1 MLAKN
6 NVLLC
11 FALILSGFS
20 CHALYGQADAAPAA
34 DGLYTAD
41 QAHRG
46 EAMYKAQCTSCHGD
60 ALDGVGP
67 YPPLSGD
74 DFLSKYEGQPALNLY
89 NMIQKLM
96 PATAPGTLTR
106 PQAADL
112 LAYILSFNKFPA
124 GKTEFPS
131 DEDSSEET
139 DPPQAR
145 AQVLVAQS
153 LRNGTFRQWRH
164 HRVAFR
170 CRMNAIRG

>member
-11 FALILSGFS
+11 FALVLSGVS
-20 CHALYGQADAAPAA
+20 GQALYGQAAD

-46 EAMYKAQCTSCHGD
+46 ETTYKAQCTSCHGE

-67 YPPLSGD
+67 YPPLSGN
-74 DFLSKYEGQPALNLY
+74 DFLTKYAGQPSLNLY

-96 PATAPGTLTR
+96 PATSPGTLTR

-124 GKTEFPS
+124 GKTEFPT
-131 DEDSSEET
+131 DED
-139 DPPQAR
+139 
-145 AQVLVAQS
+145 
-153 LRNGTFRQWRH
+153 
-164 HRVAFR
+164 
-170 CRMNAIRG
+170 AIKKLTLPKAAPKP

>member
-1 MLAKN
+1 VLAKN

-11 FALILSGFS
+11 FTLLLSGF
-20 CHALYGQADAAPAA
+20 CCQAVYGQADAAPAA

-46 EAMYKAQCTSCHGD
+46 ETMYKAQCTSCHGD

-67 YPPLSGD
+67 YPPRSGD
-74 DFLSKYEGQPALNLY
+74 DFLTKYEGQPALNVY

-96 PATAPGTLTR
+96 PATAPGSLTR

-124 GKTEFPS
+124 GKTDFPI
-131 DEDSSEET
+131 DEDSLKKLILPKPAPKS
-139 DPPQAR
+139 
-145 AQVLVAQS
+145 
-153 LRNGTFRQWRH
+153 
-164 HRVAFR
+164 
-170 CRMNAIRG
+170 

>member
-1 MLAKN
+1 VLAKN

-11 FALILSGFS
+11 FALMLSGIS
-20 CHALYGQADAAPAA
+20 YQAAYGQADVAPAA

-46 EAMYKAQCTSCHGD
+46 ETMYKAQCTSCHGD

-74 DFLSKYEGQPALNLY
+74 DFLSKYQGQPALNLY

-112 LAYILSFNKFPA
+112 LGYILSFDKFPA
-124 GKTEFPS
+124 GKTEFPT
-131 DEDSSEET
+131 DEDSLTKLILPKPAPKS
-139 DPPQAR
+139 
-145 AQVLVAQS
+145 
-153 LRNGTFRQWRH
+153 
-164 HRVAFR
+164 
-170 CRMNAIRG
+170 

>member
-11 FALILSGFS
+11 FALVLSGVS
-20 CHALYGQADAAPAA
+20 GHALYGQADAAPAA
-34 DGLYTAD
+34 DGVYTAD

-46 EAMYKAQCTSCHGD
+46 ETAYKAQCTSCHGD

-67 YPPLSGD
+67 YPPLSGN
-74 DFLSKYEGQPALNLY
+74 DFLTKYQGQPALNLY
-89 NMIQKLM
+89 NLIQKLM

-131 DEDSSEET
+131 DEDALKKLILPKPAPT
-139 DPPQAR
+139 P
-145 AQVLVAQS
+145 
-153 LRNGTFRQWRH
+153 
-164 HRVAFR
+164 
-170 CRMNAIRG
+170 

>member
-11 FALILSGFS
+11 FALVLSGVS
-20 CHALYGQADAAPAA
+20 GHALYGQADAAPAA
-34 DGLYTAD
+34 DGVYTAD

-46 EAMYKAQCTSCHGD
+46 ETAYKAQCTSCHGD

-67 YPPLSGD
+67 YPPLSGN
-74 DFLSKYEGQPALNLY
+74 DFLTKYQGQPALNLY
-89 NMIQKLM
+89 NLIQKLM

-106 PQAADL
+106 PQAGDL

-131 DEDSSEET
+131 DEDALKKLIL
-139 DPPQAR
+139 PKPAP
-145 AQVLVAQS
+145 AP
-153 LRNGTFRQWRH
+153 
-164 HRVAFR
+164 
-170 CRMNAIRG
+170 